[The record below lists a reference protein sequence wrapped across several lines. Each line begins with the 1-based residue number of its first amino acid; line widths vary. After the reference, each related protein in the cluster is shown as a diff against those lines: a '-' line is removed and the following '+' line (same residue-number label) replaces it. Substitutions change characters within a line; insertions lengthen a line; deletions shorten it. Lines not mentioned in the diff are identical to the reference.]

1 MKSNATKTNLKEITF
16 SDPRGEKMALELF
29 HAMATRVP
37 AYQKF
42 LHKHHVDPKAI
53 RTYED
58 FVMHVPLID
67 KENYLS
73 QYPLA
78 DLCLDGNIFHNG
90 MISVSSG
97 STGVPFFWPR
107 GVEQDKVDTAMLAQ
121 IYDAFEM
128 NKKKTLFVLSFS
140 LGTWIAGTLIM
151 TSTIHYAEAGNPVSV
166 LTPGIEKTNAIDVIK
181 RLAGDYEQIV
191 LGGYPP
197 FVKDLIEEG
206 TREGIDWS
214 NHHTRLLMGGES
226 FSEEWRDYVL
236 EMLNS
241 KNPYFDTSNIFGA
254 ADIGVVGFETPLSIL
269 VRRGYNQNPV
279 IAAELFGTEILP
291 SLVQFDPAHR
301 HFEKVGEELV
311 VSSNSGIP
319 LVRYNLK
326 DTGGVLSHAD
336 VTTGISEWLEK
347 NSSEAN
353 VPVDMND
360 MPFVYLNGRKNFMV
374 SIYSVNV
381 YPENIKAALINPKVR
396 KLVTGRFTMAVKTDD
411 AMNQSF
417 ELNVEMAKDA
427 AGTMSEQE
435 MIERIILETLT
446 EKNSEYRRLY
456 EAIETKAIPQVR
468 LVSFGDQTYFARGV
482 KHRWTRKEDTK

>member
-1 MKSNATKTNLKEITF
+1 MKRNATQTNLKEITF
-16 SDPRGEKMALELF
+16 SDPRGERMALELF

-78 DLCLDGNIFHNG
+78 DLCMDGNVFYNG

-107 GVEQDKVDTAMLAQ
+107 GAEQDKVDTEMLAH

-128 NKKKTLFVLSFS
+128 NTKKTLLVLSFS
-140 LGTWIAGTLIM
+140 LGTWIAGTLLMI
-151 TSTIHYAEAGNPVSV
+151 SSVHYAEAGNPVSV
-166 LTPGIEKTNAIDVIK
+166 LTPGIEKANAIDVIK
-181 RLAGDYEQIV
+181 RLADNYDQIV

-197 FVKDLIEEG
+197 FAKDLIEEG

-214 NHHTRLLMGGES
+214 KYHTRLIMGGES

-241 KNPYFDTSNIFGA
+241 KNPYFDSSNIFGA
-254 ADIGVVGFETPLSIL
+254 ADVGIVGYETPLSIL

-279 IAAELFGTEILP
+279 IAAELFGTEVLP
-291 SLVQFDPAHR
+291 SLVQFDPTQR
-301 HFEKVGEELV
+301 HFEKVGDELV

-326 DTGGVLSHAD
+326 DTGGILSHNDATVAIAD
-336 VTTGISEWLEK
+336 WLEQ
-347 NSSEAN
+347 SAPEAN
-353 VPVDMND
+353 VKLDMNSL
-360 MPFVYLNGRKNFMV
+360 PFVYLNGRKNFTV
-374 SIYSVNV
+374 TIYSVNV
-381 YPENIKAALINPKVR
+381 YPENIKAALIDTR
-396 KLVTGRFTMAVKTDD
+396 IRHLVTGRFTMAVKTDD
-411 AMNQSF
+411 AMDQSF

-427 AGTMSEQE
+427 AGTMNDQE
-435 MIERIILETLT
+435 MIERVILETLT
-446 EKNSEYRRLY
+446 QKNSEYRRLY
-456 EAIETKAIPQVR
+456 EAVETKAVPQVR